1 MIEGNVVIA
10 VVATLALTL
19 SRFKTLSKAKCYLVP
34 ELFHLKTLTK
44 AKRYLVPER
53 NNIKTLS
60 KAKRYLIQ
68 TNSLT
73 GQ

>member
-10 VVATLALTL
+10 EVATLALTL

-44 AKRYLVPER
+44 AKRYLVPE
-53 NNIKTLS
+53 
-60 KAKRYLIQ
+60 
-68 TNSLT
+68 
-73 GQ
+73 